1 VSQLL
6 DDYLKSDQTNPLTD
20 EELDRQ
26 LFDAPRPAPRK
37 AAQPAAPAPASAT
50 QPEASVEE
58 LFGNAFA
65 AVADQQAHAESIDTA
80 VKTASHGVK
89 VLAPL
94 MLAVGRWIDPSA
106 APEQIEKTMGAVL
119 SRLRH
124 DAASVVSAYGVKVDE
139 APNWLVSQVSG
150 QLMEVL
156 IGAIERNNGTVM
168 QGNDQRYLSPL
179 INMAKQVGDISS
191 SPYAYPNDPQWSL
204 INTLMI
210 AASDVMA
217 EYQNFPYFHEDP
229 AAVSQYVTEFL
240 NERVIEGTLA
250 DLTARW
256 NLSDAERGHI
266 GASLIRQ
273 AGRILAN
280 AWAENVIPTL
290 ELIKELPKE
299 TRREAMVGGYPLTA
313 VFESFENTYQ
323 GLEVSAVGALRAMAP
338 MREKKLS
345 PSSASSPVYG

>member
-6 DDYLKSDQTNPLTD
+6 DDYLKADQANTLSD

-37 AAQPAAPAPASAT
+37 PVQPTSSAQAPA
-50 QPEASVEE
+50 PEASVQE
-58 LFGNAFA
+58 LFTDAFEA
-65 AVADQQAHAESIDTA
+65 MVEKEAHSESIDTA

-94 MLAVGRWIDPSA
+94 MLAVGRWIDPNA
-106 APEQIEKTMGAVL
+106 GTEQIEKTMAAVL
-119 SRLRH
+119 TRLRK
-124 DAASVVSAYGVKVDE
+124 DAASVVSAYGVKVDD
-139 APNWLVSQVSG
+139 APTWLVSQVSG

-168 QGNDQRYLSPL
+168 QVNDQRYLSPL
-179 INMAKQVGDISS
+179 INMAQQVEDISS
-191 SPYAYPNDPQWSL
+191 SPYAYPNDPKWSL

-210 AASDVMA
+210 AASEVMA
-217 EYQNFPYFHEDP
+217 EYQNFTYFHEDP
-229 AAVSQYVTEFL
+229 AAVSQYITEFL

-250 DLTARW
+250 DLTVRW
-256 NLSDAERGHI
+256 NLTDAERGHI
-266 GASLIRQ
+266 GVSLIRQ
-273 AGRILAN
+273 AGRILAS
-280 AWAENVIPTL
+280 AWSDNVIPTL
-290 ELIKELPKE
+290 ELLKELPKE
-299 TRREAMVGGYPLTA
+299 GRREALVGGYPLTEVIDA
-313 VFESFENTYQ
+313 FENTYQ

-338 MREKKLS
+338 MRETKQS